1 MIRSAATLFRERGVE
16 GTAFADVLEHSSA
29 PRGSVY
35 HHFPGGKQQLAE
47 EATRWAGELMAA
59 GIAASLREDDPLAAL
74 DDFVGLWRRVLEES
88 DFAAGCPIV
97 AAALEGDRSPGAR
110 EAAAETFGEW
120 RRLLADAFAKA
131 GLPAAEAASMAT
143 LFIAAI
149 EGAIVLARAQRSIEP
164 LTEVVGELRT
174 FAENALA

>member
-1 MIRSAATLFRERGVE
+1 
-16 GTAFADVLEHSSA
+16 
-29 PRGSVY
+29 
-35 HHFPGGKQQLAE
+35 
-47 EATRWAGELMAA
+47 
-59 GIAASLREDDPLAAL
+59 
-74 DDFVGLWRRVLEES
+74 LWRRVLEES

-120 RRLLADAFAKA
+120 RRLLTDAFGKA
-131 GLPAAEAASMAT
+131 GLSAGEAASMAT

-164 LTEVVGELRT
+164 LTEVAGELQGLVK
-174 FAENALA
+174 NALP